1 MRTAGIFGGAVA
13 ILVQTVLLS
22 AALRPITARATV
34 TLHVAVSGFPND
46 KGDAGLALWNGPAG
60 FPEDITHALATTYV
74 PIQDG
79 TASAT
84 FGGLTPGIYAVT
96 VYQDANGNRKFD
108 KNWLGMPKE
117 AWGVSND
124 ARPHLRAPRFDEAE
138 VSLSGTDQTI
148 EIHVK

>member
-1 MRTAGIFGGAVA
+1 VA

-108 KNWLGMPKE
+108 KNWLGMPRE